1 LKKFDDTVQKRI
13 AILGSTGSIGTQALE
28 VIAEHPELFV
38 VEALTANNNAEL
50 LIEQAIRFQP
60 DTVVIANE
68 NLYRQ
73 VSDSLK
79 DYPIKVYAGNKALE
93 QIVSQSAIDI
103 VLNALVGYS
112 GLIPT
117 IRAIEAGKIIA
128 LANKETLV
136 VAGELVMNLAVQH
149 IVPIIPVDSEHSAIF
164 QCLAGEF
171 ASIDRIYLTASGGPF
186 LNVPVEKLATVTKT
200 DALKHPRWEMGAKIT
215 IDSATM
221 MNKGFEVIEA
231 HWLFATSDD
240 NIKVL
245 IHPQSVIHSM
255 VQFKDG
261 AIKAQLGEPS
271 MKVPIQ
277 YALTYPNRVECNV
290 KRVDFADYQAL
301 TFAEPD
307 FEKFPCLD
315 IAYKALRAGGTVPCT
330 MNAAN
335 EVAVQ
340 AFLDGKI
347 RYTDIYA
354 LISETIETTNTI
366 ENPSLTDYIETDR
379 ISRQKAK
386 EILDRL
392 IGHC

>member
-1 LKKFDDTVQKRI
+1 MQKRI

-28 VIAEHPELFV
+28 VIAEHPEMFS
-38 VEALTANNNAEL
+38 VETLTANNNAEL
-50 LIEQAIRFQP
+50 LVGQAIRFQP
-60 DTVVIANE
+60 DAVVIANE

-73 VSDSLK
+73 VSDALK
-79 DYPIKVYAGNKALE
+79 DYPVKVYAGDKALE
-93 QIVSQSAIDI
+93 QIVSQGNIDI

-136 VAGELVMNLAVQH
+136 VAGELVMNLAAQH
-149 IVPIIPVDSEHSAIF
+149 RVPIIPVDSEHSAIF
-164 QCLAGEF
+164 QCLAGEY
-171 ASIDRIYLTASGGPF
+171 AAIDRIYLTASGGPF
-186 LNVPVEKLATVTKT
+186 LNVPVERLATVTKE

-231 HWLFATSDD
+231 RWLFSTPAADV
-240 NIKVL
+240 KVL
-245 IHPQSVIHSM
+245 VHPQSIIHSM

-277 YALTYPNRVECNV
+277 YALTYPDRVECNV
-290 KRVDFADYQAL
+290 KRVNFADYPAL

-315 IAYKALRAGGTVPCT
+315 IAYKALQAGGTIPCI

-335 EVAVQ
+335 EIAVQ
-340 AFLDGKI
+340 AFLNGQIK
-347 RYTDIYA
+347 YPNIYA
-354 LISETIETTNTI
+354 TISKTIETTDKINK
-366 ENPSLTDYIETDR
+366 PSLDDYIETDR
-379 ISRQKAK
+379 IARQNAMNN
-386 EILDRL
+386 L
-392 IGHC
+392 

>member
-1 LKKFDDTVQKRI
+1 MQKRI

-28 VIAEHPELFV
+28 VISEHPELFS
-38 VEALTANNNAEL
+38 VETLTANNNADL
-50 LIEQAIRFQP
+50 LVQQAIRFQP
-60 DTVVIANE
+60 DAVVIANE

-73 VSDSLK
+73 VADALN
-79 DYPIKVYAGNKALE
+79 DYPVKVYAGNDALE
-93 QIVSQSAIDI
+93 QIVAQSNIDV

-117 IRAIEAGKIIA
+117 IRAIEADKIIA

-136 VAGELVMNLAVQH
+136 VAGELVMNLASEH
-149 IVPIIPVDSEHSAIF
+149 RVPIIPVDSEHSAIF
-164 QCLAGEF
+164 QCLAGEY
-171 ASIDRIYLTASGGPF
+171 APIDRIYLTASGGPF
-186 LNVPVEKLATVTKT
+186 LNLPVEKLASVTRE

-231 HWLFATSDD
+231 HWLFATPADD
-240 NIKVL
+240 IKVL
-245 IHPQSVIHSM
+245 IHPQSIVHSM

-277 YALTYPNRVECNV
+277 YAITYPDRLECNV
-290 KRVDFADYQAL
+290 RKVNFSDYPAL

-307 FEKFPCLD
+307 FKKFPCLD
-315 IAYKALRAGGTVPCT
+315 IACKALRAGGTTPCT

-335 EVAVQ
+335 EIAVQ
-340 AFLDGKI
+340 AFLHGQI
-347 RYTDIYA
+347 RYTDIFA
-354 LISETIETTNTI
+354 IISETMEATNSV
-366 ENPSLTDYIETDR
+366 EYPSLNDYIEMDK
-379 ISRQKAK
+379 ISRQKAN
-386 EILDRL
+386 EILFRMEN
-392 IGHC
+392 

>member
-1 LKKFDDTVQKRI
+1 MRKRI

-28 VIAEHPELFV
+28 VIAEHPDLFS
-38 VEALTANNNAEL
+38 VETLTANNNADL
-50 LIEQAIRFQP
+50 LIEQAIICQP
-60 DTVVIANE
+60 DTVIIANE
-68 NLYRQ
+68 SLYEH

-79 DYPIKVYAGNKALE
+79 DYPIKVYAGRESLA
-93 QIVSQSAIDI
+93 QVVSQSNIDV
-103 VLNALVGYS
+103 VLIALVGYS

-136 VAGELVMNLAVQH
+136 VAGNLVMDLAARYGA
-149 IVPIIPVDSEHSAIF
+149 PIIPVDSEHSAIF
-164 QCLAGEF
+164 QCLAGEY
-171 ASIDRIYLTASGGPF
+171 APIDRIYLTASGGPF
-186 LNVPVEKLATVTKT
+186 LNLHVDKLATVTKE
-200 DALKHPRWEMGAKIT
+200 DALKHPRWDMGAKIT

-231 HWLFATSDD
+231 HWLFSTPVDD
-240 NIKVL
+240 IKVL
-245 IHPQSVIHSM
+245 IHPQSIIHSM
-255 VQFKDG
+255 VQFNDG

-277 YALTYPNRVECNV
+277 YALTYPDRMECRV
-290 KRVDFADYQAL
+290 KRINFTEYPAL

-315 IAYKALRAGGTVPCT
+315 IAYKALGEGGTVPCT

-340 AFLDGKI
+340 AFLNG
-347 RYTDIYA
+347 RLRFTDIYA
-354 LISETIETTNTI
+354 LISDTIEKTDKIN
-366 ENPSLTDYIETDR
+366 NPSLDDYMEIDA
-379 ISRQKAK
+379 ISRLKANEMLSDFYK
-386 EILDRL
+386 KMSN
-392 IGHC
+392 